1 MQRKILWTGNLLIC
15 KFALNVTIEEAD
27 MDLKEMTYFDFLIRE
42 KHKFLR
48 NIFAK
53 ER

>member
-1 MQRKILWTGNLLIC
+1 MKGKILWTGKLLIC
-15 KFALNVTIEEAD
+15 KFALNITIEEAD
-27 MDLKEMTYFDFLIRE
+27 LDLKEMTYFDFLIRE

-48 NIFAK
+48 NFFVK